1 MPLVTVTM
9 IKGRPTGFRKSI
21 LDVIHAS
28 LVTAFKIPDHDRYQ
42 RIIEIDAEN
51 YEYPSGK
58 SDYFMT
64 IEMTV
69 FPGRSVEAK
78 RMLYQEIVKGL
89 KTLGIPGDDILIV
102 LKEPPLQDWGIRGG
116 HPANDVDL
124 GFKLEV

>member
-9 IKGRPTGFRKSI
+9 IKGKEKEFRKSI
-21 LDVIHAS
+21 LDIVHAS
-28 LVTAFKIPDHDRYQ
+28 LVTAFKIPDQDRNQ

-69 FPGRSVEAK
+69 FPGRSVGAK
-78 RMLYQEIVKGL
+78 RILYQEIVKGL

-102 LKEPPLQDWGIRGG
+102 LKEPPLHNWGIRGG

-124 GFKLEV
+124 GFNLDV